1 MPDQSLCVIDL
12 NTLKGEYQKVEMGE
26 IDLNERRKMYF
37 LFKKAGAVLEETN
50 FWNLRRFIELIKG

>member
-1 MPDQSLCVIDL
+1 MIDL